1 MRKKIIILVILVLL
15 LAGGG
20 FYAYQYFT
28 GPEYVVGKAL
38 EANNIND
45 VKAYIKE
52 NSTDVDKTDQAKR
65 MVKDKAKEIYQ
76 NYANDKAKSY
86 DDCEKSLK
94 ELAGVEGCKEY
105 TESLQKDLLKMKAS
119 KGQFGLGKGQI
130 EKKEYATAFKNL
142 NGVIKQDCNY
152 KTAQKMMN
160 DNYDAYWKKVQ
171 EDCAEKVKKNDYS
184 SALNEIDEIKEFGK
198 NKEEIEKYE
207 KGITAKEKAY
217 KKKKKKLH
225 IKRLKHS
232 IKWVKSYVDTSG
244 FTNEFHITYKNVSG
258 KTIKKVEFLFRL
270 YDIYG
275 EEWNG
280 GTPIDFPDNCKSMK
294 NGETRSVYW
303 DLGAGYDKVLPH
315 ETCITYKDG
324 STVTFS
330 TKEMMLLMINQ
341 LNKL

>member
-1 MRKKIIILVILVLL
+1 MVSREADPILDTDDCIEESYILEVSSPGLGRPL
-15 LAGGG
+15 
-20 FYAYQYFT
+20 
-28 GPEYVVGKAL
+28 K
-38 EANNIND
+38 
-45 VKAYIKE
+45 
-52 NSTDVDKTDQAKR
+52 
-65 MVKDKAKEIYQ
+65 KDKDFARSIGEEVEVRLFR
-76 NYANDKAKSY
+76 A
-86 DDCEKSLK
+86 
-94 ELAGVEGCKEY
+94 VEGCKEY
-105 TESLQKDLLKMKAS
+105 TESLQKDLLKMKVS

-184 SALNEIDEIKEFGK
+184 SALNEIDEIKELGK

-207 KGITAKEKAY
+207 KEITAKQKAY
-217 KKKKKKLH
+217 KKRQKKLH
-225 IKRLKHS
+225 IKQLKHS
-232 IKWVKSYVDTSG
+232 IKWIKSDMDRSG
-244 FTNEFHITYKNVSG
+244 FTNQFHITYKNVSG

-275 EEWNG
+275 EEWSG
-280 GTPIDFPDNCKSMK
+280 GTPISFTDTCKSLK